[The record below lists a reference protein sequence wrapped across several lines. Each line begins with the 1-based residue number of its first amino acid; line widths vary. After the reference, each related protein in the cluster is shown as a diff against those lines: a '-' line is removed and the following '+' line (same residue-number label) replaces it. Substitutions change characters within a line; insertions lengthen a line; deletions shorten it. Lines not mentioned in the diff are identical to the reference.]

1 MGNVVWVGQDPEDNL
16 DPQTAGAVMP
26 APEPVA
32 IITWLQLRA
41 MILEYI
47 TDSRAG
53 DTLSYR
59 ETAAMPA
66 DEAAVSSAN
75 HLWAKFEKAGLL
87 GEQGEAVEGT
97 IEQIQYVAA
106 EDLAAGQVCVIDVD
120 GRVQPYKT
128 EFVNTVKDAIG
139 LQLIEG
145 DTNSEFF

>member
-1 MGNVVWVGQDPEDNL
+1 MGTDL
-16 DPQTAGAVMP
+16 DPQTAGAVI
-26 APEPVA
+26 PEPQPVA

-87 GEQGEAVEGT
+87 AENGEAIEGAV
-97 IEQIQYVAA
+97 EQIQYVAA
-106 EDLAAGQVCVIDVD
+106 EDLVAGQVCVIDAD
-120 GRVQPYKT
+120 GMVQPYKT
-128 EFVNTVKDAIG
+128 EPEFVNTVKEAIG
-139 LQLIEG
+139 LPLIEG